1 MVSDATAGTGLAEG
15 DEFELGSLPC
25 RIREGVAWT
34 EGYGVADG
42 RCLAGSTKPL
52 FDCIRTMAEQ
62 VGIPLAEAVAMATL
76 VPARSLG
83 LEKSLGSLKVG
94 MRADLIRFSPD
105 WELAGVWIGGVPA
118 TPGR

>member
-1 MVSDATAGTGLAEG
+1 
-15 DEFELGSLPC
+15 
-25 RIREGVAWT
+25 
-34 EGYGVADG
+34 
-42 RCLAGSTKPL
+42 
-52 FDCIRTMAEQ
+52 MAEQ

-94 MRADLIRFSPD
+94 MRADLIRFSPN